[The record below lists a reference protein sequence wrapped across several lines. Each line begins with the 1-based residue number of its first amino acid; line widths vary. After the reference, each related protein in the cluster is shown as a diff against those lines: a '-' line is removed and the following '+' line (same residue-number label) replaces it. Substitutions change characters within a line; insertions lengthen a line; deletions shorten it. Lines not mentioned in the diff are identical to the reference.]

1 MAKRVSL
8 AKSMTL
14 SSDVL
19 AKKVRQLEFLTE
31 SARLLNST
39 LDFESLVALIMKI
52 VKEALNVET
61 VAILTFD
68 KDKKHMVFEV
78 ARGKDRGDIEGLKIP
93 VGLGVVG
100 WVAEKKRPAV
110 VNDVRND
117 PRYSRELEKKYG
129 LRPRSIMSIPLKRG
143 NRLIGVLEAV
153 NRRGSAAFTGEDLN
167 IFLALGNHIAAAI
180 ENARLF
186 RDAERKRLENAL
198 LYDVSMSLG
207 KPLAL
212 VDVLREILASLKK
225 LIPYDAAAIFV
236 VDRKSQQLE
245 SEVHSGYTPD
255 DKEERLRLKLDEG
268 LVGWTARHKT
278 GVICPDCSKDARYVN
293 AREKTRSEMA
303 APMLSGGRVIG
314 IFNLESNATNA
325 YSEEELRLLQTF
337 AAQAGV
343 SIERAR
349 LYEEQQEKH
358 EIERELRLAR
368 TVQQFFT
375 PLQSR
380 RLGPFTIAGRNY
392 PSLELSGD
400 CFDFFPLKDPYSAFA
415 IADVAGKGVPA
426 SIIMSSFRACLH
438 TVAPYFMRARDIAQR
453 ANEILLETVR
463 PHDFVTAF
471 IGVVNH
477 QTGEV
482 TYCNAGHNPAVLM
495 KADGKHE
502 LLETGGTILGV
513 FDDLELH
520 QGRFILGDSLLLCYT
535 DGTVDAV
542 NHAEEPFGMERL
554 VEFLRENRQFGA
566 ARICNAL
573 RRRLRE
579 HVRDM
584 PQVDDMTFLVLKR

>member
-8 AKSMTL
+8 SKSSKL
-14 SSDVL
+14 SGDVL
-19 AKKVRQLEFLTE
+19 AKKVRQLEFLSE
-31 SARLLNST
+31 SARLLTST
-39 LDFESLVALIMKI
+39 LDFETLVALIMKI

-61 VAILTFD
+61 VAVLTYD
-68 KDKKHMVFEV
+68 KDKKHMIFEV
-78 ARGKDRGDIEGLKIP
+78 ARGKDQEDLQGLKIP

-100 WVAEKKRPAV
+100 WVAEHKRPLV
-110 VNDVRND
+110 SNDIRKD
-117 PRYSRELEKKYG
+117 PRYSRELENKFG
-129 LRPRSIMSIPLKRG
+129 LKPRSIMSIPLKRG
-143 NRLIGVLEAV
+143 HRLIGVLEAV
-153 NRRGSAAFTGEDLN
+153 NRRGSTAFTGEDLK
-167 IFLALGNHIAAAI
+167 IFLALGNHVAAAI
-180 ENARLF
+180 ENARLY

-198 LYDVSMSLG
+198 LYGVSMSLG
-207 KPLAL
+207 KPLSL
-212 VDVLREILASLKK
+212 LDVLNEILTGLRK

-236 VDRKSQQLE
+236 IDRKSQQLV
-245 SEVHSGYTPD
+245 SEVHTGYASG
-255 DKEERLRLKLDEG
+255 DKEEKLRLKLDEG
-268 LVGWTARHKT
+268 LVGWAARHKQ
-278 GVICPDCSKDARYVN
+278 GVICPDCSKDSRYVN
-293 AREKTRSEMA
+293 SRARTCSEMA
-303 APMLSGGRVIG
+303 APMLSGGKVIG
-314 IFNLESNATNA
+314 IFNLENNSLNA
-325 YSEEELRLLQTF
+325 YNEEDLRLLQTF

-349 LYEEQQEKH
+349 LYEEQQEMR

-380 RLGPFTIAGRNY
+380 RLGPYTITGRNY

-438 TVAPYFMRARDIAQR
+438 TAAPYFTRARDIAQR

-471 IGVVNH
+471 IGVLNH

-495 KADGKHE
+495 RADGRHE
-502 LLETGGTILGV
+502 LLETGGSILGV
-513 FDDLELH
+513 FEDLELH
-520 QGRFILGDSLLLCYT
+520 QGRFLLEDSLLFCYT

-542 NHAEEPFGMERL
+542 NASDEPFGMDRL
-554 VEFLRENRQFGA
+554 VEFLRANRQLGA
-566 ARICNAL
+566 ARLCNTL
-573 RRRLRE
+573 RRRLKD

>member
-1 MAKRVSL
+1 
-8 AKSMTL
+8 
-14 SSDVL
+14 
-19 AKKVRQLEFLTE
+19 
-31 SARLLNST
+31 NST

-61 VAILTFD
+61 VAILTYD
-68 KDKKHMVFEV
+68 KDKKNMIFEV
-78 ARGKDRGDIEGLKIP
+78 ARGKDRKDIQGLKIP

-100 WVAEKKRPAV
+100 WVAEKRRPV
-110 VNDVRND
+110 VINDVRND

-129 LRPRSIMSIPLKRG
+129 LKPRSIMSIPLKHG

-153 NRRGSAAFTGEDLN
+153 NRRGSTAFTNEDLK

-236 VDRKSQQLE
+236 VNRKNQQLE
-245 SEVHSGYTPD
+245 SEVHTGYTPE

-268 LVGWTARHKT
+268 LVGWAASHKT
-278 GVICPDCSKDARYVN
+278 GVICPDCTQDPRYVN
-293 AREKTRSEMA
+293 AREKTRSEMV

-325 YSEEELRLLQTF
+325 YSEEGLRLLQAF

-349 LYEEQQEKH
+349 LYEEQQGKR

-400 CFDFFPLKDPYSAFA
+400 CFDFFPLKEPFSAFA

-438 TVAPYFMRARDIAQR
+438 TVAPYFTRARDIAQR

-471 IGVVNH
+471 IGVLNH

-513 FDDLELH
+513 FPDLELH
-520 QGRFILGDSLLLCYT
+520 QGRFLLEDSLLLCYT
-535 DGTVDAV
+535 DGTIDAV
-542 NHAEEPFGMERL
+542 NAKDEPFGMERL
-554 VEFLRENRQFGA
+554 VEFARKHREFGA
-566 ARICNAL
+566 ARICTAL
-573 RRRLRE
+573 RARLRE
-579 HVRDM
+579 HVQNM